1 MFDNEVE
8 EQQSLIIEGSGGEAD
23 GGSTAQATTEQV
35 FVDTL
40 QMFSILE
47 SLFFASDKP
56 VSLATLKMVFQNTNV
71 DNKTLKRAI
80 EELQSIYADPSRG
93 VSLEEVTG
101 GWQLRTKLDNMDF
114 LKKIS
119 KARPFRLSG
128 PALEVL
134 SIIAYKQPI
143 IKNEVDQIRGVESGH
158 LVRALMEKNLVSF
171 EGKTDLPGKPM
182 AYSTTRK
189 FLEIFGLRNLQ
200 ELPSLSEIDQLLPE
214 GIGEEE
220 EKETLSDVTSSLANS
235 FTATS
240 YSEGEEE
247 LGLITE
253 RLNSID
259 TSSEFFEQEKVRQK
273 DKRDREKAEDIREA
287 MAVGEL
293 VENKDVKWLE
303 RYESQLA
310 LKQQAEEAAQLATV
324 SVPVEFAD
332 AKALSAAEITDGE
345 SPATK
350 LSLLEHTEAKP
361 LSDEAAAL
369 EALNA
374 EAREANLPETTVQAA
389 VSLAQE
395 ALKDWNDES
404 SSEN

>member
-1 MFDNEVE
+1 MFENETE
-8 EQQSLIIEGSGGEAD
+8 EQQDLNEQEATVENAEQE
-23 GGSTAQATTEQV
+23 TAAEALEIPLELQSVEAPAEDLAAEQV
-35 FVDTL
+35 FVDSL
-40 QMFSILE
+40 QLFSILE
-47 SLFFASDKP
+47 SLFFASDKA
-56 VSLATLKMVFQNTNV
+56 VSFATLKVVFQNTNI
-71 DNKTLKRAI
+71 DNKMLKRAI
-80 EELQSIYADPSRG
+80 EELQSIYADPTRG
-93 VSLEEVTG
+93 VTLEEVTG

-158 LVRALMEKNLVSF
+158 LVRALMEKGLVSF

-189 FLEIFGLRNLQ
+189 FLEIFGLRNLH

-220 EKETLSDVTSSLANS
+220 EKETLSDVTSSMSTS

-273 DKRDREKAEDIREA
+273 EKREREKAEDIREA

-303 RYESQLA
+303 RYEAQLA
-310 LKQQAEEAAQLATV
+310 LKQQAAEAAQLAATV
-324 SVPVEFAD
+324 EATTDASASVEVAGVDAENVEDLASNSD
-332 AKALSAAEITDGE
+332 SENE
-345 SPATK
+345 SP
-350 LSLLEHTEAKP
+350 SETEE
-361 LSDEAAAL
+361 LAA
-369 EALNA
+369 
-374 EAREANLPETTVQAA
+374 Q
-389 VSLAQE
+389 
-395 ALKDWNDES
+395 DES
-404 SSEN
+404 SNDF